1 MFMKPSPAI
10 AGFNDD
16 ILVPTIAQDKNLD
29 YEGELV
35 RLRPYQST

>member
-10 AGFNDD
+10 AAFDAD
-16 ILVPTIAQDKNLD
+16 IRVPRIAQDKNLD

-35 RLRPYQST
+35 SAEG